1 MAYGTQQLLGTGFDP
16 SMLRQDF
23 SGFVNAAAIR
33 GQTMANLGESIGGV
47 LKLIGEKRKEQQD
60 QEKEVLKSAKLASS
74 IAEMTADPGMKQ
86 SLIGIS
92 ASLQDKERPLSERVA
107 EASVIPALIQYQ
119 TSAMRATGFG
129 NISGVVD
136 VPIGG
141 GTVQKMFYNKQ
152 GRLTPVVGA
161 SGGGGGGGAFAPD
174 GSVRQPITEAQFQE
188 AGIPLPPGGEAS
200 GDLLPPLPAQQGQ
213 DGVAA
218 PTPNL
223 ADDIEILADQ
233 EIGPPPDDA
242 VSMAIEQLGPGQ
254 TLSEQKKSA
263 LEKQSQAAMSRW
275 ESNRDRV
282 GKAKSEVENARIK
295 IAADIQM
302 LSKLDPNFNAEQALI
317 GVDQQIQDSL
327 IRGGVGDASIVA
339 RRISA
344 QLGSQVAAAEKAPSR
359 ELEQAKI
366 EGARAKAATEQQK
379 VEASKRAFEQYIAT
393 YDNLIQQVKDIYDPS
408 TGKTVEGFSGV
419 VGAKG
424 AAQGFGIKERPFGGT
439 KEAGAM
445 ARIDQVK
452 GGIFLQAFQSL
463 KGGGAIT
470 EREGEAAT
478 KAYGRLSTDQSEEDF
493 NAALKDLVES
503 LERCKQIYQQN
514 QSPKENQTQS
524 PNQQAPVQPQTT
536 EDAAAQWFKSLQ
548 R

>member
-1 MAYGTQQLLGTGFDP
+1 M
-16 SMLRQDF
+16 
-23 SGFVNAAAIR
+23 
-33 GQTMANLGESIGGV
+33 
-47 LKLIGEKRKEQQD
+47 
-60 QEKEVLKSAKLASS
+60 
-74 IAEMTADPGMKQ
+74 
-86 SLIGIS
+86 
-92 ASLQDKERPLSERVA
+92 
-107 EASVIPALIQYQ
+107 
-119 TSAMRATGFG
+119 
-129 NISGVVD
+129 
-136 VPIGG
+136 
-141 GTVQKMFYNKQ
+141 QKMFYNKQ

-263 LEKQSQAAMSRW
+263 LEKQSQAAMSKW

-282 GKAKSEVENARIK
+282 EKAKSEVENARIK
-295 IAADIQM
+295 IAADIEM
-302 LSKLDPNFNAEQALI
+302 LSRLDPSFNAEQALT
-317 GVDQQIQDSL
+317 VAEQKIQDSL
-327 IRGGVGDASIVA
+327 ARGGVGNASLVA
-339 RRISA
+339 RGISGK
-344 QLGSQVAAAEKAPSR
+344 LGSQVSAVESAPTR
-359 ELEQAKI
+359 ELEEAKI
-366 EGARAKAATEQQK
+366 EGARAKAATEKQK
-379 VEASKRAFEQYIAT
+379 VEASKRAFDQNIAT

-424 AAQGFGIKERPFGGT
+424 LAQGFGVLKEPLAGT

-452 GGIFLQAFQSL
+452 GGVFLQAFQSL

-478 KAYGRLSTDQSEEDF
+478 KAYGRLSTAQSEEAF
-493 NAALKDLVES
+493 KAALKDLVES
-503 LERCKQIYQQN
+503 LERGKQIYQQN

-524 PNQQAPVQPQTT
+524 PNQQAPVQPKTT
-536 EDAAAQWFKSLQ
+536 EDAAARFFEGLA